1 MGSPLVAINDWV
13 GVTPVG
19 PPPLWVP
26 RSSAMSEQTVHNWK
40 KLFFGAGRDGLAQGW
55 RWRSV
60 R

>member
-26 RSSAMSEQTVHNWK
+26 RSSAMSEQTVHN
-40 KLFFGAGRDGLAQGW
+40 
-55 RWRSV
+55 
-60 R
+60 